1 MGNYIADIND
11 INDINDTLFKSVFN
25 KTKSGMALAT
35 QSGQIVKVNQSILS
49 ILGYS
54 EEYLLS
60 IDLRQ
65 LTKIIGISNDFSKV
79 EGDLI
84 ILKEVDEQEVK
95 LKIAFGGY
103 VWALLSI
110 YYVCDHAVNY
120 YIIQI
125 QGIDKRKKHELRI
138 ERQKKSLNKINMILE
153 RMATE
158 DFLTEV
164 ANRRQFEFWFNHQI
178 SRVKQLAVPIS
189 IAIVDIDLFKSYNDE
204 HGHLEGDIALKY
216 VAKTLSDNLR
226 NQDKIARFGGEEFTI
241 LMPNTNENNCI
252 LVCERLR
259 ECVEKLSILK
269 RNVTVSIGAIVY
281 IQHSGST
288 VKCDTLLGVADK
300 NLYEA
305 KYKGRNQVKVTTLD
319 LI

>member
-1 MGNYIADIND
+1 MGNYISAIND
-11 INDINDTLFKSVFN
+11 MNDVLFKIVFN
-25 KTKSGMALAT
+25 KTKNGMVLAT
-35 QSGQIVKVNQSILS
+35 QSGQVLKVNQSILS

-54 EEYLLS
+54 EDYLLS

-65 LTKIIGISNDFSKV
+65 LTKKIGMSNDIVKV

-84 ILKEVDEQEVK
+84 ILKEVDAQEVK
-95 LKIAFGGY
+95 LKIASGGY
-103 VWALLSI
+103 AWVLLSI
-110 YYVCDHAVNY
+110 YYVCDCDVTHYV
-120 YIIQI
+120 IQI
-125 QGIDKRKKHELRI
+125 QSIDKRKKHELRI

-164 ANRRQFEFWFNHQI
+164 ANRRKFEFWFNHEF
-178 SRVKQLAVPIS
+178 SRVKKFAVPTS

-204 HGHLEGDIALKY
+204 YGHLEGDIALKY

-252 LVCERLR
+252 SACERLR

-269 RNVTVSIGAIVY
+269 RNITVSIGAIVY
-281 IQHSGST
+281 IQYGGST
-288 VKCDTLLGVADK
+288 VVKCDNLLEIADK

-305 KYKGRNQVKVTTLD
+305 KAKGRNQVKVTTLD